1 MEFIY
6 VAECIKAHHYQEGYH
21 EEDESLSCGL
31 SEEHLKAH
39 NQQFVKVICHLSLVI
54 CPLSLVISHLL
65 LFTFHF

>member
-39 NQQFVKVICHLSLVI
+39 NQQFVKVVCH
-54 CPLSLVISHLL
+54 
-65 LFTFHF
+65 